1 MTDGT
6 PQDIDA
12 KMPTMSEKASMHAD
26 TNRPD
31 AIACLETD
39 EAASAHART
48 SQERMSAS
56 GRSLSPRWL
65 RIVSIIW
72 AGQAVSIVTSGASGW
87 AIIWHVTQTEQ
98 SALMLSLLMM
108 SSMLPLGLLS
118 PLGGVVA
125 DRFNRKAVMIVAD
138 LGAGASSLMLA
149 LLVVAGTRSFA
160 LICLFATIRSVF
172 SAFHAPAMAAAMPML
187 VPERHLLRINTLDQL
202 LESISSICA
211 PAVGIALYT
220 AFGLAPTLIIEFIGA
235 LIACSAL
242 GLVKIPTVKV
252 EEESTVAE
260 QMRVGWDAL
269 RVHKGLV
276 MLLGGLTVGLMAF
289 AALGAIYPLMATQHF
304 GADGTMVSVAEA
316 ISGTCMLVGSI
327 VIMAWGGGRRLA
339 LLLCASAVLIAV
351 PIIAAGLL
359 PSTAFWI
366 YAGLMGLASVFMAW
380 FNGPL
385 MTLIQ
390 QRVPEEKTGRAMGF
404 FYALIGLAMP
414 TGIAVG
420 GVIAEWIGI
429 PTFFVASG
437 ILFLVIGLSGYLFKD
452 IRALDAPSQASK
464 ASL

>member
-1 MTDGT
+1 
-6 PQDIDA
+6 
-12 KMPTMSEKASMHAD
+12 MPT
-26 TNRPD
+26 
-31 AIACLETD
+31 
-39 EAASAHART
+39 RT
-48 SQERMSAS
+48 
-56 GRSLSPRWL
+56 GR
-65 RIVSIIW
+65 
-72 AGQAVSIVTSGASGW
+72 
-87 AIIWHVTQTEQ
+87 
-98 SALMLSLLMM
+98 
-108 SSMLPLGLLS
+108 
-118 PLGGVVA
+118 
-125 DRFNRKAVMIVAD
+125 
-138 LGAGASSLMLA
+138 
-149 LLVVAGTRSFA
+149 TRSRA
-160 LICLFATIRSVF
+160 SKAAGMT
-172 SAFHAPAMAAAMPML
+172 AAMPML

-235 LIACSAL
+235 LVACAAL
-242 GLVKIPTVKV
+242 GLVKILTVKV

-366 YAGLMGLASVFMAW
+366 YAVRIPLQGHPRIGRTVPGL
-380 FNGPL
+380 
-385 MTLIQ
+385 
-390 QRVPEEKTGRAMGF
+390 ED
-404 FYALIGLAMP
+404 LAMNRP
-414 TGIAVG
+414 HD
-420 GVIAEWIGI
+420 E
-429 PTFFVASG
+429 
-437 ILFLVIGLSGYLFKD
+437 
-452 IRALDAPSQASK
+452 R
-464 ASL
+464 